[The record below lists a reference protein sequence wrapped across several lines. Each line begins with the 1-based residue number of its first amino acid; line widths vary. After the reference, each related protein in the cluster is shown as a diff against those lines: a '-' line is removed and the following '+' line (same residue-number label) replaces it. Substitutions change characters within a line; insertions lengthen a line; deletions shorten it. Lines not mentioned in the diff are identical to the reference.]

1 MERSLTCV
9 SETLWS
15 MSYINKTGVKDIMT
29 AKSIN
34 KPPTTP
40 AKAVVMQ
47 PAYRSQ
53 VQTDRTKYRRK
64 AKHSKRYHG

>member
-1 MERSLTCV
+1 
-9 SETLWS
+9 
-15 MSYINKTGVKDIMT
+15 MT
-29 AKSIN
+29 AKSKNI
-34 KPPTTP
+34 PPTTP